1 MYELCRL
8 RRSEGYEVCADEVRV
23 ETCGKSARIGVE
35 ASVAVNSIRSNT
47 GMGAGASGPKAGPAA
62 PGVAGAYRRRY
73 VEIDDCQIQNPA
85 YSFAR
90 VYTKGTAEIRCSF
103 FSLQFRTDVLYSA

>member
-47 GMGAGASGPKAGPAA
+47 VEGHMAGPAV
-62 PGVAGAYRRRY
+62 PWRWLERVGNGASR
-73 VEIDDCQIQNPA
+73 
-85 YSFAR
+85 
-90 VYTKGTAEIRCSF
+90 
-103 FSLQFRTDVLYSA
+103 

>member
-1 MYELCRL
+1 MEK
-8 RRSEGYEVCADEVRV
+8 
-23 ETCGKSARIGVE
+23 CGKSALDGWEQSI
-35 ASVAVNSIRSNT
+35 AVNSIRSNT

-85 YSFAR
+85 YRFAHF
-90 VYTKGTAEIRCSF
+90 KKC
-103 FSLQFRTDVLYSA
+103 L

>member
-47 GMGAGASGPKAGPAA
+47 VEGKRTGPVSPGRWLERAG
-62 PGVAGAYRRRY
+62 
-73 VEIDDCQIQNPA
+73 N
-85 YSFAR
+85 
-90 VYTKGTAEIRCSF
+90 GTPR
-103 FSLQFRTDVLYSA
+103 

>member
-47 GMGAGASGPKAGPAA
+47 VGEHMTGPA
-62 PGVAGAYRRRY
+62 VLRRWLEPRG
-73 VEIDDCQIQNPA
+73 N
-85 YSFAR
+85 AR
-90 VYTKGTAEIRCSF
+90 PR
-103 FSLQFRTDVLYSA
+103 

>member
-47 GMGAGASGPKAGPAA
+47 
-62 PGVAGAYRRRY
+62 V
-73 VEIDDCQIQNPA
+73 
-85 YSFAR
+85 
-90 VYTKGTAEIRCSF
+90 
-103 FSLQFRTDVLYSA
+103 

>member
-47 GMGAGASGPKAGPAA
+47 AEGTQAGPAV
-62 PGVAGAYRRRY
+62 PEKVAGTHR
-73 VEIDDCQIQNPA
+73 Q
-85 YSFAR
+85 
-90 VYTKGTAEIRCSF
+90 RC
-103 FSLQFRTDVLYSA
+103 V

>member
-47 GMGAGASGPKAGPAA
+47 VGEHMTGPA
-62 PGVAGAYRRRY
+62 VLRRWL
-73 VEIDDCQIQNPA
+73 EPCGN
-85 YSFAR
+85 AR
-90 VYTKGTAEIRCSF
+90 PR
-103 FSLQFRTDVLYSA
+103 

>member
-47 GMGAGASGPKAGPAA
+47 VEETRLARPFSKGWLEHTGN
-62 PGVAGAYRRRY
+62 GVSR
-73 VEIDDCQIQNPA
+73 
-85 YSFAR
+85 
-90 VYTKGTAEIRCSF
+90 
-103 FSLQFRTDVLYSA
+103 

>member
-8 RRSEGYEVCADEVRV
+8 RRSEGYEVCAGEVRV

-47 GMGAGASGPKAGPAA
+47 VEETHGLPDRLRGGGLSVPATVRRDRWLSITE
-62 PGVAGAYRRRY
+62 PG
-73 VEIDDCQIQNPA
+73 
-85 YSFAR
+85 
-90 VYTKGTAEIRCSF
+90 
-103 FSLQFRTDVLYSA
+103 LQFRS

>member
-35 ASVAVNSIRSNT
+35 ASIAVNSIRSNT
-47 GMGAGASGPKAGPAA
+47 AEEAMLARLLP
-62 PGVAGAYRRRY
+62 RRWLER
-73 VEIDDCQIQNPA
+73 IGNDT
-85 YSFAR
+85 SR
-90 VYTKGTAEIRCSF
+90 
-103 FSLQFRTDVLYSA
+103 

>member
-47 GMGAGASGPKAGPAA
+47 VGGHTICPIVLRRWLKPAGNG
-62 PGVAGAYRRRY
+62 R
-73 VEIDDCQIQNPA
+73 
-85 YSFAR
+85 
-90 VYTKGTAEIRCSF
+90 IR
-103 FSLQFRTDVLYSA
+103 